1 MWLILSMLEL
11 YPFNFHKIK
20 ICLIAEKKKEN
31 ENHQI
36 NFCFCHYC
44 TTGVLAMN
52 CINEILSKNCVPQ
65 EFEDFLLQMFQQTF
79 NLLQK
84 ITKESN
90 TSSSGNRLEELDEM
104 YVCRELHTLIYLH
117 FKNCGSHKHIC
128 YFTQCKSVWC
138 CKLNICRHLNL

>member
-1 MWLILSMLEL
+1 MSHNLFLYYLI
-11 YPFNFHKIK
+11 
-20 ICLIAEKKKEN
+20 
-31 ENHQI
+31 
-36 NFCFCHYC
+36 

-90 TSSSGNRLEELDEM
+90 TSASGNRLEELDE
-104 YVCRELHTLIYLH
+104 V
-117 FKNCGSHKHIC
+117 
-128 YFTQCKSVWC
+128 
-138 CKLNICRHLNL
+138 